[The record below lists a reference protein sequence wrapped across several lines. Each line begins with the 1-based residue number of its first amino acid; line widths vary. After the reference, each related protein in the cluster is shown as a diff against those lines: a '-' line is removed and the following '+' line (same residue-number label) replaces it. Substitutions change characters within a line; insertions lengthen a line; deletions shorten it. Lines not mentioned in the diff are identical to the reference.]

1 MENSRQMQW
10 MAYRKQF
17 NICYLVQPCPL
28 QNMKQPYIHQN
39 DSPILRPF
47 TGMCIILLFGNLDMN
62 PLCLFIALLN
72 DFDPSLKALSL
83 EV

>member
-1 MENSRQMQW
+1 
-10 MAYRKQF
+10 
-17 NICYLVQPCPL
+17 
-28 QNMKQPYIHQN
+28 MKQPYIHQN